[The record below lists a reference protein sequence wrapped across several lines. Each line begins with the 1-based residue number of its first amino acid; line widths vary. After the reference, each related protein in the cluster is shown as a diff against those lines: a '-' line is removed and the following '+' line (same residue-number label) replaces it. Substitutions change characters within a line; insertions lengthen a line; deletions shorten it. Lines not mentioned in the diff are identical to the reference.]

1 MAAPSAEALLRI
13 DQLPDNGNIDPFG
26 LNAPEAV
33 RARVAHMPML
43 TWKAHNVRAHREAR

>member
-33 RARVAHMPML
+33 RARVAPYADADL
-43 TWKAHNVRAHREAR
+43 EGA